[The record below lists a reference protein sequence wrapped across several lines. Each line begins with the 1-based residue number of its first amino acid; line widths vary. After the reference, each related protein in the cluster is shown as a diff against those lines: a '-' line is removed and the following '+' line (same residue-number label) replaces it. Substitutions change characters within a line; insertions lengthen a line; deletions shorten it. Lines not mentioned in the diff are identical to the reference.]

1 MKFEEVVSS
10 RLEPHMLIPEILID
24 AEIHFRDIKD
34 SFYRIILQMEP
45 FGPENRKP
53 VFIVRSVNESGYSRI
68 VKERHIR
75 FSLVQDG
82 LTLTGIGFNMS
93 EKFTLLLSGKP
104 LDIVFTL
111 DENEWNGQKKLQ
123 LKVIDMRIQT
133 IEFNTMLPV

>member
-1 MKFEEVVSS
+1 
-10 RLEPHMLIPEILID
+10 
-24 AEIHFRDIKD
+24 
-34 SFYRIILQMEP
+34 
-45 FGPENRKP
+45 
-53 VFIVRSVNESGYSRI
+53 
-68 VKERHIR
+68 
-75 FSLVQDG
+75 
-82 LTLTGIGFNMS
+82 MS